1 MASGGFREAA
11 RAWSRTAG
19 SVQSP
24 PSRNRAR
31 SWEGFKSPTI
41 GASTYSKWGYH
52 DLRRMRMM
60 LSARHPRHPG
70 TFFTLPNGSCENEQ
84 AMGCRVSTNPFNRT
98 DQRHLFDEVNP
109 VADVDQSKSVV
120 CVRADMDLRAGR
132 EGFVRSG
139 CLQWFSEKDR
149 IIPNLVGCVLSS
161 STHSWDHD
169 LRVVHRR
176 QLASSRPETHC
187 SLHIQ
192 TLKRLKPE
200 WFRQDLIALLDLLQ
214 QRKIKPL
221 IGGEF
226 HLPRQGAR
234 RSCSVRE
241 A

>member
-98 DQRHLFDEVNP
+98 DQRHLFDEVTP
-109 VADVDQSKSVV
+109 VADVDQSKSVA

-132 EGFVRSG
+132 EGFVRPG

-149 IIPNLVGCVLSS
+149 IIPNLVGCVLFLGAPADDRFAA
-161 STHSWDHD
+161 TAIQAANFGTGR
-169 LRVVHRR
+169 RVSFNQPLPAASARVFSHRG
-176 QLASSRPETHC
+176 
-187 SLHIQ
+187 SLLH
-192 TLKRLKPE
+192 LS
-200 WFRQDLIALLDLLQ
+200 
-214 QRKIKPL
+214 
-221 IGGEF
+221 GGGF
-226 HLPRQGAR
+226 LFLSVGR
-234 RSCSVRE
+234 RSFKCRGVTGI
-241 A
+241 